1 MKRNKFLW
9 TILICIMIFLTGGIS
24 ASAQETAGRVL
35 FISSYSYAWD
45 TVQLQIEGIQQGL
58 ESHMVIDYEFMDT
71 KRVDDEISNRQFY
84 EGLSY
89 RMSQVEPYDVV
100 ILGDDPALRFAL
112 KYQDELFKDIPLV
125 FEGINDEELAV
136 QAAQN
141 PMITGT
147 IEKLSV
153 ETNIDLA
160 LKLNPKAKKVVI
172 ILDNTIT
179 GKAVSKQ
186 FYACEEKYP
195 ELEFSELNTS
205 ELTAAQF
212 QDKVRFLGNGTIL
225 IYVVMTEDADGRHYT
240 NEEAIRMIVRNARI
254 PVMQVVDN
262 QVDGG
267 LLGGSMVS
275 MVESGKRAAQIAAE
289 IINGRN
295 IQEFKVESEL
305 KSPNIYRI
313 DESVMRKYNL
323 NLRAIPA
330 NAEILHH
337 KPTFMERNKQSL
349 KVMISPILALLFVIC
364 WMVYDNRRKRKM
376 MEQMGA
382 VNEKLENASQH
393 DILTGLANRSKFMQ
407 DLENNISNKLPT
419 TVLMLDIDDFKSIND
434 VYGHAA
440 GDDALRQVGERL
452 QAMESQILKAYRYAG
467 DEFILILRGNQK
479 NMVEKTAY
487 DCRQVFAKKMMIAG
501 EKKSITGSIG
511 IAAYPKDSEDIDE
524 LIICADHAMYQVK
537 KNGKN
542 DFAIYQKPE
551 TES

>member
-1 MKRNKFLW
+1 MKRNQFLW
-9 TILICIMIFLTGGIS
+9 TILICITIFFVSGNS
-24 ASAQETAGRVL
+24 ASAQGTEGRVL

-45 TVQLQIEGIQQGL
+45 TVQLQIEGIQEGL
-58 ESHMVIDYEFMDT
+58 DSNIVVDYEFMDT

-89 RMSQVEPYDVV
+89 RLSKVAPYDVV

-112 KYQDELFKDIPLV
+112 KYKDELFKDIPLV

-136 QAAQN
+136 WAAQN

-147 IEKLSV
+147 IERLSV
-153 ETNIDLA
+153 EANIDLA
-160 LKLNPKAKKVVI
+160 LKLNPKAKKVTV
-172 ILDNTIT
+172 ILDNTTT
-179 GKAVSKQ
+179 GKAVGKQ

-195 ELEFSELNTS
+195 NLEFSELNTS
-205 ELTAAQF
+205 ELTMAQF

-225 IYVVMTEDADGRHYT
+225 IYAVMTEDVDGRHYT
-240 NEEAIRMIVRNARI
+240 NEEAVRIIVRNARI
-254 PVMQVVDN
+254 PVMQAVDN
-262 QVDGG
+262 QVNGG

-275 MVESGKRAAQIAAE
+275 MVESGKRAAQIAADV
-289 IINGRN
+289 INGKD
-295 IQEFKVESEL
+295 IKDFKVESEL
-305 KSPNIYRI
+305 KSPDIYRI

-323 NLRAIPA
+323 SMRVIPKD
-330 NAEILHH
+330 AEILNH
-337 KPTFMERNKQSL
+337 KPTFLEKNEQGL
-349 KVMISPILALLFVIC
+349 KLMASPILALLFVVL

-376 MEQMGA
+376 VEQMGA
-382 VNEKLENASQH
+382 VNQKLQNASQH
-393 DILTGLANRSKFMQ
+393 DVLTGLANRSKFMQ
-407 DLENNISNKLPT
+407 DLEYNISNKLPT
-419 TVLMLDIDDFKSIND
+419 TVLMLDIDNFKSIND

-452 QAMESQILKAYRYAG
+452 KAMESQILKAYRYAG

-487 DCRQVFAKKMMIAG
+487 DCRQVFAKKMMIVG

-511 IAAYPKDSEDIDE
+511 IAAYPKDAEDMDE
-524 LIICADHAMYQVK
+524 LIVCADHAMYHVK

-542 DFAIYQKPE
+542 DFAIYQKSE
-551 TES
+551 EA

>member
-1 MKRNKFLW
+1 MKSNKIFC
-9 TILICIMIFLTGGIS
+9 TILICIAMFFAAGIS
-24 ASAQETAGRVL
+24 VSAQETEGRVL

-45 TVQLQIEGIQQGL
+45 TVQLQIEGIRKGL
-58 ESHMVIDYEFMDT
+58 EPQMVVDYEFMDT

-89 RMSQVEPYDVV
+89 RLSQVEPYDVV

-112 KYQDELFKDIPLV
+112 KYKDELFKDIPLV

-136 QAAQN
+136 QAAQD
-141 PMITGT
+141 PMITGV

-153 ETNIDLA
+153 EKNIDLA
-160 LKLNPKAKKVVI
+160 LKLTPKVKKVVA
-172 ILDNTIT
+172 ILDDTTT
-179 GKAVSKQ
+179 GKAVKKQ
-186 FYACEEKYP
+186 FYACEDNYP

-205 ELTAAQF
+205 ELTAAEF
-212 QDKVRFLGNGTIL
+212 QDKVRFLGNGSIL
-225 IYVVMTEDADGRHYT
+225 IYVVMTEDAEGRHYT
-240 NEEAIRMIVRNARI
+240 NEESIRMIVRNARI

-267 LLGGSMVS
+267 LLGGNVVS
-275 MVESGKRAAQIAAE
+275 MEESGKRAAQIAAD
-289 IINGRN
+289 IINGQD
-295 IQEFKVESEL
+295 IKALKIESEL

-323 NLRAIPA
+323 NLKAIPKD
-330 NAEILHH
+330 AEILHH
-337 KPTFMERNKQSL
+337 KPTFFERNEQGL
-349 KVMISPILALLFVIC
+349 KLMISPILALLFVVC
-364 WMVYDNRRKRKM
+364 WMLYDNQRKRKLM
-376 MEQMGA
+376 DQMGA
-382 VNEKLENASQH
+382 VNQKLQNASQH
-393 DILTGLANRSKFMQ
+393 DVLTGLANRSKFVQ
-407 DLENNISNKLPT
+407 DLEYHISNKMPT
-419 TVLMLDIDDFKSIND
+419 TILMLDIDNFKSIND

-452 QAMESQILKAYRYAG
+452 KAMESQILKAYRYAG

-487 DCRQVFAKKMMIAG
+487 DCRQVFAKKMMIVG

-511 IAAYPKDSEDIDE
+511 IAAYPKDSQDMDE
-524 LIICADHAMYQVK
+524 LIVCADHAMYQVK

-542 DFAIYQKPE
+542 DFAFYQRAE
-551 TES
+551 EE